1 MPSITITDHAA
12 AKGIEMLAREE
23 GLESPGLRVKIIGG
37 GCSGMSYRMAF
48 ESGPAPEGDE
58 VFEHGGFT
66 VFVDKKSLF
75 FLNGSELDYV
85 EALTGAGFRF
95 KNPNVT
101 GTCGCGESFSV

>member
-1 MPSITITDHAA
+1 MPAITITDRAA
-12 AKGIEMLAREE
+12 QKGNEMIAREE

-37 GCSGMSYRMAF
+37 GCSGLSYKMSF
-48 ESGPAPEGDE
+48 ESGPAEGDE
-58 VFEHGGFT
+58 VFERAGFT

-95 KNPNVT
+95 INPNVK

>member
-1 MPSITITDHAA
+1 MPAITITDQAA
-12 AKGIEMLAREE
+12 SKGIEMLAREE
-23 GLESPGLRVKIIGG
+23 GLKSPGLRVKIIGG
-37 GCSGMSYRMAF
+37 GCSGLSYRMAF
-48 ESGPAPEGDE
+48 ENGPAEGDE
-58 VFEHGGFT
+58 VFTHNGFT

-85 EALTGAGFRF
+85 DALSGAGFRF

>member
-1 MPSITITDHAA
+1 MPSITITDQAA
-12 AKGIEMLAREE
+12 AKGNELLAREE

-37 GCSGMSYRMAF
+37 GCSGLSYRMAF
-48 ESGPAPEGDE
+48 ESGPTEGDE
-58 VFEHGGFT
+58 VFTHNGFT

-85 EALTGAGFRF
+85 DALSGAGFRF

>member
-1 MPSITITDHAA
+1 MPAITITDRAA
-12 AKGIEMLAREE
+12 AKGTEMLAQKD

-37 GCSGMSYRMAF
+37 GCSGLSYRMAF
-48 ESGPAPEGDE
+48 ENGPVEGDE
-58 VFEHGGFT
+58 VFEQQGFT

-85 EALTGAGFRF
+85 DALSGAGFRF
-95 KNPNVT
+95 TNPNVK